1 MRDTITERTL
11 GFDVIRTK
19 LKSFATSEKAKKYI
33 DELELSDEMPV
44 ILSSLDL
51 VSEMKK
57 LLCESDLPIHGIMDI
72 ERPLEYLKGPDQLME
87 PKDLYNIA
95 STMEVARRV
104 FTFLHSKKELYPF
117 LYEICGELEIFED
130 IEDIILKSVD
140 EDGQVLDGASKEL
153 KSLRSSIQIAH
164 NRIRKKTAEIFD
176 AYTHAGYTREGEI
189 TIRDGRFVIPVR
201 ADKRN
206 KVKGIVLDE
215 SATGSTVFVEP
226 YEAIE
231 INAELEKL
239 VREEHKEVERIIR
252 ALATRVFEV
261 KEELLN
267 DLEILA
273 ETDII
278 FAKAKFSL
286 KYHCAHP
293 KVNNRNIVNIY
304 YGRHP
309 LLLDSHGEKGVVPL
323 DLEIGEKYSTL
334 VITGPNAGGKTVAL
348 KTVGLIC
355 MMIKAGMHVPAQ
367 SNSNIGVFSE
377 IYTDIGDGQS
387 IENDLSTFSSHISK
401 ISRILKAG
409 SKATLIL
416 LDEIGA
422 STDPAEGASLSM
434 AVLTEFTKR
443 KYVTLATTHQGILKS
458 FAYKTKGVENGSM
471 EFDKKNITPT
481 YRFRAGIP
489 GSSYAFEISKRH
501 GLPQYVIENAR
512 KHLSNEK
519 EDLEGLISEL
529 DEKITNYN
537 NLLRQSKSVNQQL
550 SELKEM
556 YNKKY
561 DDISKN
567 EKKILKEA
575 ARKAQA
581 IIDNSNKAIENA
593 VAEIRSSGAD
603 KKVVKEVR
611 SEIETEKKKIDII
624 AKEPEKKKEA
634 YSGDLKAGME
644 VMVSGFSSSGVVE
657 SVSGKN
663 AEVTVGS
670 MKMRVKR
677 SDILEVV
684 ERDEDVNVNLKFR
697 PSEDNAVTMRLD
709 LRGKRGDE
717 AVMLVERHI
726 ENMILHNITYSEIV
740 HGKGQGILSKLVN
753 EYLDRCPYIRR
764 KKFGEYG
771 EGDYG
776 VTVIELK

>member
-1 MRDTITERTL
+1 MRDAITERTL

-57 LLCESDLPIHGIMDI
+57 LLSESDLPIHGIMDI

-95 STMEVARRV
+95 STMGVARRV
-104 FTFLHSKKELYPF
+104 FTFLHGKKELYPF

-130 IEDIILKSVD
+130 VEDIILKSVD

-153 KSLRSSIQIAH
+153 KSLRSSIQTAH

-215 SATGSTVFVEP
+215 SATGGTVFIEP

-239 VREEHKEVERIIR
+239 IRQERKEVDRIIR
-252 ALATRVFEV
+252 ALATRIFEV
-261 KEELLN
+261 KNELLN

-286 KYHCAHP
+286 KYHCSHP
-293 KVNNRNIVNIY
+293 KVNNKNIVNIY

-355 MMIKAGMHVPAQ
+355 TMIKAGMHIPAQ

-387 IENDLSTFSSHISK
+387 IENDLSTFS
-401 ISRILKAG
+401 
-409 SKATLIL
+409 
-416 LDEIGA
+416 
-422 STDPAEGASLSM
+422 
-434 AVLTEFTKR
+434 
-443 KYVTLATTHQGILKS
+443 
-458 FAYKTKGVENGSM
+458 
-471 EFDKKNITPT
+471 
-481 YRFRAGIP
+481 
-489 GSSYAFEISKRH
+489 
-501 GLPQYVIENAR
+501 
-512 KHLSNEK
+512 
-519 EDLEGLISEL
+519 
-529 DEKITNYN
+529 
-537 NLLRQSKSVNQQL
+537 
-550 SELKEM
+550 
-556 YNKKY
+556 
-561 DDISKN
+561 
-567 EKKILKEA
+567 
-575 ARKAQA
+575 
-581 IIDNSNKAIENA
+581 
-593 VAEIRSSGAD
+593 
-603 KKVVKEVR
+603 
-611 SEIETEKKKIDII
+611 
-624 AKEPEKKKEA
+624 
-634 YSGDLKAGME
+634 
-644 VMVSGFSSSGVVE
+644 
-657 SVSGKN
+657 
-663 AEVTVGS
+663 
-670 MKMRVKR
+670 
-677 SDILEVV
+677 
-684 ERDEDVNVNLKFR
+684 
-697 PSEDNAVTMRLD
+697 
-709 LRGKRGDE
+709 
-717 AVMLVERHI
+717 
-726 ENMILHNITYSEIV
+726 
-740 HGKGQGILSKLVN
+740 
-753 EYLDRCPYIRR
+753 
-764 KKFGEYG
+764 
-771 EGDYG
+771 
-776 VTVIELK
+776 